1 MAEHALYRPQQHN
14 TPFITH
20 CKLACVRHLP
30 QCAVL
35 STMTPYTP
43 EAPIAP
49 AYTPDICNASGEFQ
63 SSASMARLRQQDESG
78 DHC

>member
-1 MAEHALYRPQQHN
+1 MECEICLI
-14 TPFITH
+14 PFKVQLPIY

-35 STMTPYTP
+35 STLTPYTP
-43 EAPIAP
+43 EAPIVS